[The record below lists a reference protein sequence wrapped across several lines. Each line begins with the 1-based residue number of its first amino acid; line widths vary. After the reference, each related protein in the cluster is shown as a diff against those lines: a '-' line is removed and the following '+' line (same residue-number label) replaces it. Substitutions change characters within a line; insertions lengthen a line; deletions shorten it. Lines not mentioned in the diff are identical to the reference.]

1 MNITTIIE
9 LENQEVE
16 HIAGAKL
23 VFAQEQ
29 IDENIIE
36 TCVECFQLEDS
47 TEMVPTEDAMQRVFD
62 RLQQRGIIPP
72 NVEDF
77 SFEMPS
83 CERLKRKPDSVTE
96 LPQKVILSFMS

>member
-9 LENQEVE
+9 LENKEVE
-16 HIAGAKL
+16 NIAGAKL

-36 TCVECFQLEDS
+36 TCVECLKVENSEEMIS
-47 TEMVPTEDAMQRVFD
+47 TEEAMQRVFD
-62 RLQQRGIIPP
+62 HLKHDGVIPSK
-72 NVEDF
+72 VEDF

-83 CERLKRKPDSVTE
+83 CERMKRKVDFE
-96 LPQKVILSFMS
+96 NDLPQKVILSYMS